1 VTRGLVL
8 LRHGATAWNRVERAQ
23 GQTDVPLDEVGR
35 AQAAAVAPY
44 LGALGPA
51 GIWSS
56 DLSRAAETAELL
68 GAAAGVEVKYD
79 ARLREYDVGVRQGL
93 TRAEA
98 ADRLPGLP
106 DPWDLSATTPVP
118 GAETHDEVAARVVA
132 AVREA
137 LASLAD
143 GELGLVVSHG
153 AALRLAVG
161 GLLGWDRAT
170 ISTLRGMDNCQWATV
185 HQSRP
190 GAPLRLAQWGAGLP
204 VGGVVADGG

>member
-1 VTRGLVL
+1 VTRRLVL
-8 LRHGATAWNRVERAQ
+8 LRHGATAWNLLERAQ
-23 GQTDVPLDEVGR
+23 GQADVPLDALGR

-44 LGALGPA
+44 LGSLGLA
-51 GIWSS
+51 AIWSS
-56 DLSRAAETAELL
+56 DLSRAAETAELV

-93 TRAEA
+93 TPAEA
-98 ADRLPGLP
+98 AERLPGLP
-106 DPWDLSATTPVP
+106 QPWDLTATTPVP
-118 GAETHDEVAARVVA
+118 GAESHDDVATRVLA

-153 AALRLAVG
+153 AALRLGVG

-170 ISTLRGMDNCQWATV
+170 ISTLRGLENCQWATV
-185 HQSRP
+185 HDSRP
-190 GAPLRLAQWGAGLP
+190 GAALRLAQWGAGLP
-204 VGGVVADGG
+204 

>member
-1 VTRGLVL
+1 VSRRLVL
-8 LRHGATAWNRVERAQ
+8 LRHGATEWNLTDRAQ
-23 GQTDVPLDEVGR
+23 GHTDVPLDDLGR

-44 LGALGPA
+44 LASLGPA
-51 GIWSS
+51 AIWSS
-56 DLSRAAETAELL
+56 DLSRAAETAAMV
-68 GAAAGVEVKYD
+68 GAAAGVEVKHD

-98 ADRLPGLP
+98 ARRLPGLP
-106 DPWDLSATTPVP
+106 EPWDLSATTAVP
-118 GAETHDEVAARVVA
+118 GAETHDEVAVRVLA

-137 LASLAD
+137 LACLAE

-170 ISTLRGMDNCQWATV
+170 ISTLRGLENCQWATV
-185 HQSRP
+185 HESRP
-190 GAPLRLAQWGAGLP
+190 DAPLRLAQWGAGP
-204 VGGVVADGG
+204 A